1 MQTRQPPNGPPC
13 GSVVGIQLPKINE
26 GGEGCNAVYPSR
38 GLLTRLP
45 RRIRLSPSPVVIVA
59 RHRDCAS
66 RSECEMWIT
75 QSRNQKHGIVRI
87 HQKAQ
92 SRRSLLLSAT
102 VYSRHRAIIKKAS
115 PKLKVSEA
123 EIVRRA
129 LEAFA
134 Y

>member
-1 MQTRQPPNGPPC
+1 MVRC
-13 GSVVGIQLPKINE
+13 GSVVGIQLSKINE

-66 RSECEMWIT
+66 RSECDMWIT

-87 HQKAQ
+87 IEEKPTVI
-92 SRRSLLLSAT
+92 SPR